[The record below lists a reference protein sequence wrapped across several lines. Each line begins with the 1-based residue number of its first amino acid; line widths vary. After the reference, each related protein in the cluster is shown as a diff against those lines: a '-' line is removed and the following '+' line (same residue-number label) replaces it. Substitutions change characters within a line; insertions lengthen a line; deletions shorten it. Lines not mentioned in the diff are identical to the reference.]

1 MKRSIFAI
9 MRRDYLRLMLPSHKI
24 SISNS
29 VFASRKLTST
39 ENELSDENKVFT
51 NQEKRLKMV
60 EEIENLGM
68 GEVQTSA
75 AKKYLYS
82 SLEDGNHSDRAY
94 TDVQQYIDRIKAGN
108 LPGMLKTFILNIL
121 LYRFVR
127 LIKLLLHI

>member
-1 MKRSIFAI
+1 
-9 MRRDYLRLMLPSHKI
+9 MRRDCLRLMLPSHKI

-68 GEVQTSA
+68 SEAQTSA
-75 AKKYLYS
+75 AKQPGAKTKTSRQGQNKTS
-82 SLEDGNHSDRAY
+82 SQG
-94 TDVQQYIDRIKAGN
+94 QIKTSGQKEK
-108 LPGMLKTFILNIL
+108 G
-121 LYRFVR
+121 R
-127 LIKLLLHI
+127 

>member
-1 MKRSIFAI
+1 M
-9 MRRDYLRLMLPSHKI
+9 
-24 SISNS
+24 
-29 VFASRKLTST
+29 FASRKLTST

-75 AKKYLYS
+75 AKQYLYS

-94 TDVQQYIDRIKAGN
+94 TNVQQYIDRLKAGN
-108 LPGMLKTFILNIL
+108 LQGMQKTFILQHFAIL
-121 LYRFVR
+121 VCQINQVTFTAHL
-127 LIKLLLHI
+127 

>member
-1 MKRSIFAI
+1 
-9 MRRDYLRLMLPSHKI
+9 MRRDCLRLMLPSHKI

-75 AKKYLYS
+75 AKQYLYS

-94 TDVQQYIDRIKAGN
+94 TNVQQYIDRLKAGN
-108 LPGMLKTFILNIL
+108 LQGMLKTFILQHFAISVCQINQVTFTHL
-121 LYRFVR
+121 
-127 LIKLLLHI
+127 